1 MSDAVNIHR
10 YLLAVSAFFAF
21 SLLSG
26 LAAATESRHGIAMHG
41 ELKYPADFQHFDYV
55 NPAAPKGGS
64 LREASIGTFD
74 SLNPFIIKGTVADG
88 TGLLYDTLLSRAL
101 DEPFSLYGLL
111 AEQLRVADDRSWIEF
126 DLRQE
131 AHFSDRQPVT
141 ATDVVFTFNT
151 LLEKGSP
158 FFKSYYAGISEV
170 KALSERSVRF
180 EFSDTLNREL
190 PLIVGEVP
198 ILPAHYWAERDFT
211 VPSLDIPVG
220 SGPYK
225 ISQIDPGRSLTYE
238 RRSDYWGANLA
249 VNRGRYNFDQRQFDY
264 YRDSTVALE
273 AFKAGEYDFRSEY
286 ASKAWAT
293 GYTGAP
299 FDDGRI
305 RKEEIAHS
313 NPRGMQGFIMNT
325 RRPQF
330 SDKRV
335 REALSNAFD
344 FEWTNRNLFY
354 GAYTRS
360 NSYFSNSDMA
370 AAELPT
376 PEELAILEPIRDQVP
391 PEVFSQV
398 YRAPSTDGSGRNR
411 QQLRKALR
419 LLQQAGWIL
428 NNGKLVN
435 AEGKPF
441 HFEILLVQKEFER
454 VVSPFIRNLERLGI
468 SADIRIVDVSQYI
481 NRLRQFDFD
490 MVVYGFGQSSS
501 PGNEQRDYW
510 SSEAAKTPGSRNL
523 IGIQDP
529 AVDYL
534 VEQLITAPDREQL
547 VLRARALDRVLQ
559 WNHYVIPHYHISA
572 WRIAY
577 WNKFEHPKISPTYD
591 LGLDTW
597 WMKP

>member
-1 MSDAVNIHR
+1 MSDAVNLHR
-10 YLLAVSAFFAF
+10 WLPAVAALLMLSLF
-21 SLLSG
+21 SIPV
-26 LAAATESRHGIAMHG
+26 LAADTRHGIAMHG
-41 ELKYPADFQHFDYV
+41 ALKYPADFTHFDYV
-55 NPAAPKGGS
+55 NPDAPKGGR

-88 TGLLYDTLLSRAL
+88 TGLIYDSLLARAL

-111 AEQLRVADDRSWIEF
+111 AEHMSVADDRSWIEF
-126 DLRQE
+126 GLRPE
-131 AHFSDRQPVT
+131 ARFSDGKPVT
-141 ATDVVFTFNT
+141 AEDVVFTFNT
-151 LLEKGSP
+151 LLEQGSP
-158 FFKSYYAGISEV
+158 FFKSYYAGISKVE
-170 KALSERSVRF
+170 ALTERRVRF
-180 EFSDTLNREL
+180 DFGSSLNREL

-198 ILPAHYWAERDFT
+198 ILPAHYWEGRDFT

-220 SGPYK
+220 SGPYAV
-225 ISQIDPGRSLTYE
+225 SRIDPGRSIIYE
-238 RRSDYWGANLA
+238 RRKDYWGANLP
-249 VNRGRYNFDQRQFDY
+249 VNRGRFNFDQRQFDY

-273 AFKAGEYDFRSEY
+273 AFKAGEYDFRSEH

-305 RKEEIAHS
+305 RKEEIAHG
-313 NPRGMQGFIMNT
+313 NPQGMQGFVMNS
-325 RRPQF
+325 RRDLF

-335 REALSNAFD
+335 REALTLAFD

-360 NSYFSNSDMA
+360 NSYFSNSEMA
-370 AAELPT
+370 ADELPTAAEL
-376 PEELAILEPIRDQVP
+376 EILEPMRDQLP
-391 PEVFSQV
+391 PEVFTQV
-398 YRAPSTDGSGRNR
+398 YKAPSTDGSGRNR
-411 QQLRKALR
+411 DQLRNALR
-419 LLQQAGWIL
+419 LLQAAGWSL
-428 NNGKLVN
+428 KDGKLVN
-435 AEGKPF
+435 TEGMPF

-510 SSEAAKTPGSRNL
+510 HSTAANTPGSRNL

-529 AVDYL
+529 AIDHL
-534 VEQLITAPDREQL
+534 VEQLIAAPDREQL
-547 VLRARALDRVLQ
+547 VVRARALDRALQ
-559 WNHYVIPHYHISA
+559 WNHFVIPHYHISA

-577 WNKFEHPKISPTYD
+577 WDKFAHPAVSPTYD